1 MKHIFYKINLK
12 KHKNFI
18 IPATALFLIIVI
30 TTTLTSKKQ
39 SHSIKEKKIITTD
52 SENINKEY
60 FTEEG
65 EVDKA
70 NENDLN
76 NYADQNDNIKLNEKD
91 MKSKFDQSKNN
102 KKNKYKKKEEDL
114 SVNKTKNKDLE
125 KDLTKAP
132 IGPTETIKILYK
144 GLDKI
149 NSNKE
154 DLNSVKDL
162 IDQTYN
168 IQKMSAM
175 IIGKNWKKVDIEQR
189 KIFVN
194 VFKEYIVKTY
204 IKRFS
209 KIKKIDWTINEEK
222 KMNEKFNLVKTTLK
236 INEDDSIMID
246 YLLSKDNK
254 NWKIFDVL
262 LSNSIS
268 EIAVKKSE
276 FNSFINGSEL
286 SQLIEAIEK
295 KNLNLID

>member
-30 TTTLTSKKQ
+30 TTTLTSRKQ
-39 SHSIKEKKIITTD
+39 NHSIKEKKIITTD

-60 FTEEG
+60 STEEG

-132 IGPTETIKILYK
+132 IEPTETIKILYK

-149 NSNKE
+149 NSNKQ

-295 KNLNLID
+295 KNLNLLD